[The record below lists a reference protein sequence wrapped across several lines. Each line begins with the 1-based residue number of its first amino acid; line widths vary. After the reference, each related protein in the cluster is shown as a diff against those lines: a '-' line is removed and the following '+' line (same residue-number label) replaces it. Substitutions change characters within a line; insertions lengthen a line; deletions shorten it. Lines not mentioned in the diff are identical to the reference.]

1 MWEEL
6 PFRCAELRLAL
17 QVLAGLS
24 SEAANFSEASLW
36 PGSCWSFAVNRDLAA
51 PQMSKFSYLQEHLED
66 RTRIAKLL
74 EIESRLYEHPFPPQL
89 VIENT
94 SYCNLKCIHCSHQEM
109 SRPQRHM
116 ERALWNKIVD
126 EVGRESPEC
135 EVWPTFYG
143 EALILG
149 DELWRRLSYARDA
162 GCRNLVLNSNGTL
175 LSRNNN
181 IRKVLDSPLRR
192 FILSLDGL
200 SKPVFEKIRFKA
212 KWEQVYPAVVDL
224 CRERQRRGSQYPTIV
239 AQFSVMKEN
248 VDELEA
254 YQTFWREL
262 GAEVKVR
269 PMLEWTGSGSIRTDT
284 IVHDSSF
291 RISCPWANNTM
302 AVHQDGRVVA
312 CAVDYDA
319 RFVAADL
326 RHHTIREAW
335 QILGQTL
342 RRAHREHRWPD
353 IPDLCKGC
361 GDWQVAGA
369 EYDPEV
375 IANTRPFWYRSP

>member
-1 MWEEL
+1 MSD
-6 PFRCAELRLAL
+6 FRHLR
-17 QVLAGLS
+17 
-24 SEAANFSEASLW
+24 
-36 PGSCWSFAVNRDLAA
+36 
-51 PQMSKFSYLQEHLED
+51 KHLED
-66 RTRIAKLL
+66 DSRREALL
-74 EIESRLYEHPFPPQL
+74 KIEARLREHEFPPQL

-94 SYCNLKCIHCSHQEM
+94 SYCNLRCFHCSHQEM
-109 SRPQRHM
+109 TRPQRHM
-116 ERALWNKIVD
+116 EGWLWDKIVE

-149 DELWRRLSYARDA
+149 DELWRRLSAAHDA

-175 LSRNNN
+175 LARNDN

-200 SKPVFEKIRFKA
+200 SQQVFEKIRFKA
-212 KWEQVYPAVVDL
+212 KWQQVYPAVAEL
-224 CRERQRRGSQYPTIV
+224 CRERERRGLQYPIIV
-239 AQFSVMKEN
+239 VQFSVMKEN
-248 VDELEA
+248 ADEVEDFRA
-254 YQTFWREL
+254 FWRAF

-269 PMLEWTGSGSIRTDT
+269 PMLEWGGTGSIRTET
-284 IVHDSSF
+284 IIHDSDF

-302 AVHQDGRVVA
+302 AVQQDGRVVA

-326 RHHTIREAW
+326 RHQTIREVW
-335 QILGQTL
+335 QILGQTIRL
-342 RRAHREHRWPD
+342 PHREHRWND

-369 EYDPEV
+369 EYETPV
-375 IANTRPFWYRSP
+375 VANTRPFWYRSPE